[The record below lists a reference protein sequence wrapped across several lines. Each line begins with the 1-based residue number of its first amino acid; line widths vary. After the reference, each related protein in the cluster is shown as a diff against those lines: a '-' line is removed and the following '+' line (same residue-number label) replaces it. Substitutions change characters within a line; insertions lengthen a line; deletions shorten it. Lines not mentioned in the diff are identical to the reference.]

1 MPRKSSRRHQQGI
14 ESRQR
19 ILESA
24 LAIAA
29 ERGYDGTTIA
39 LVTKETG
46 LPASSVYWHFKNK
59 DELLAET
66 LDHSYRK
73 WRAATPTWSDSITTD
88 APDAIRDRL
97 QRASRSIVE
106 SPEFWR
112 LGLMLA
118 LENRPVE
125 PLARTR
131 YLQVRED
138 TRAAIEAWWAE
149 LLKPE
154 GLSEGSMVPARIARF
169 HLAFMDG
176 LFLGLRS
183 RAGWDRKRIV
193 DIVAA
198 GIYRQAQAWI
208 TEEAAT

>member
-19 ILESA
+19 ILQAA
-24 LAIAA
+24 LEIAA

-59 DELLAET
+59 DQLLAET
-66 LDHSYRK
+66 LDYSYRK
-73 WRAATPTWSDSITTD
+73 WRATTPTWSDGVAGDD
-88 APDAIRDRL
+88 APAAVRDRL
-97 QRASRSIVE
+97 QRAAQAIVE

-131 YLQVRED
+131 YLEVRED
-138 TRAAIEAWWAE
+138 TRAAIEAWWTD
-149 LLKPE
+149 LLTHE
-154 GLSEGSMVPARIARF
+154 GLRAGSDIPQRIARF

-198 GIYRQAQAWI
+198 GIYRQAQAWMA
-208 TEEAAT
+208 EDAA

>member
-19 ILESA
+19 ILDAA

-29 ERGYDGTTIA
+29 ERGYDGTTIG

-59 DELLAET
+59 DALLAET
-66 LDHSYRK
+66 LDYSYRK
-73 WRAATPTWSDSITTD
+73 WRASAPTWSDGI
-88 APDAIRDRL
+88 AGNGVAGAVRDRL
-97 QRASRSIVE
+97 QSAAQAIVE

-118 LENRPVE
+118 LENRLVE

-131 YLQVRED
+131 YLEVRED
-138 TRAAIEAWWAE
+138 TRATIEAWWAN
-149 LLKPE
+149 LLAGE
-154 GLSEGSMVPARIARF
+154 GLPAGSDIPARVARF

-198 GIYRQAQAWI
+198 GIYRQAQIWLA
-208 TEEAAT
+208 EDAA

>member
-19 ILESA
+19 ILDAA

-59 DELLAET
+59 DQLLAET
-66 LDHSYRK
+66 LDYSYRK
-73 WRAATPTWSDSITTD
+73 WRASTPTWSDGVTGDD
-88 APDAIRDRL
+88 AAGAVRERL
-97 QRASRSIVE
+97 QRAARAIVE

-131 YLQVRED
+131 YLEVREE
-138 TRAAIEAWWAE
+138 TRAAIEAWWLE
-149 LLKPE
+149 LLEAE
-154 GLSEGSMVPARIARF
+154 GLPAGSEVPQRIARF

-198 GIYRQAQAWI
+198 GIYRQAHIWM
-208 TEEAAT
+208 TEEAV

>member
-19 ILESA
+19 ILDAA
-24 LAIAA
+24 LTIAA

-59 DELLAET
+59 DQLLAET
-66 LDHSYRK
+66 LDYSYRK
-73 WRAATPTWSDSITTD
+73 WRAGTPTWSGGVDRDD
-88 APDAIRDRL
+88 AAGAVRERL
-97 QRASRSIVE
+97 QRAAQAIVE

-131 YLQVRED
+131 YLQVREE
-138 TRAAIEAWWAE
+138 TRAAIEAWWRE
-149 LLKPE
+149 LLVTE
-154 GLSEGSMVPARIARF
+154 GLPAGSDVPQRVARF

-183 RAGWDRKRIV
+183 RAGWDRERIV

-198 GIYRQAQAWI
+198 GVYRQAQLWI
-208 TEEAAT
+208 AEEAV